1 MEPHP
6 DHEERSEAG
15 TGSRGKVIAAVVIG
29 AIFLILLVL
38 HLVGAMSLHG
48 S

>member
-6 DHEERSEAG
+6 DQEEQPDRAG
-15 TGSRGKVIAAVVIG
+15 GRGGLIAAVVIAAVVTI
-29 AIFLILLVL
+29 LIAL
-38 HLVGAMSLHG
+38 HLIGAMSLHG

>member
-6 DHEERSEAG
+6 DNEEQPAAG
-15 TGSRGKVIAAVVIG
+15 AGKRGGVIAAVAIG
-29 AIFLILLVL
+29 AIFLILVVL